1 MCPDEVRHT
10 FKDAIASQK
19 STREFERAGSIY
31 NVVSETTVFLNER
44 LDPKSVTTK
53 TIPRH

>member
-1 MCPDEVRHT
+1 MCPDEVGHT